1 MKKIIYLFFVF
12 LSCLGFSESYKY
24 GIIKDSKG
32 YTEVRETSEKNSQII
47 GKLKN
52 NTLVYIGETKGDLV
66 KISSKVEYY
75 EKKKFVENVE
85 GYVNK
90 DKIIYEFGPI
100 VYSAT
105 DGACDNVDVEKIK
118 VENKMNYDDFS
129 RIIYYLENRI
139 SRYDFPDINY
149 TVKTATNDEYSHEI
163 KISNG
168 IEMTLMTDMETYIT
182 SLKYKKIKINGENTP
197 ILNQTVPDTSLLG
210 INVTQAL
217 ENKNYTYISIP
228 EIFENTGCKTKSV
241 DSVLVFK
248 DNKMNFTF
256 KVIVENITTVREF
269 DKWVNAK
276 EE

>member
-1 MKKIIYLFFVF
+1 
-12 LSCLGFSESYKY
+12 
-24 GIIKDSKG
+24 
-32 YTEVRETSEKNSQII
+32 
-47 GKLKN
+47 
-52 NTLVYIGETKGDLV
+52 
-66 KISSKVEYY
+66 
-75 EKKKFVENVE
+75 
-85 GYVNK
+85 
-90 DKIIYEFGPI
+90 
-100 VYSAT
+100 
-105 DGACDNVDVEKIK
+105 
-118 VENKMNYDDFS
+118 
-129 RIIYYLENRI
+129 
-139 SRYDFPDINY
+139 
-149 TVKTATNDEYSHEI
+149 
-163 KISNG
+163 
-168 IEMTLMTDMETYIT
+168 MTLMTDMETYIT